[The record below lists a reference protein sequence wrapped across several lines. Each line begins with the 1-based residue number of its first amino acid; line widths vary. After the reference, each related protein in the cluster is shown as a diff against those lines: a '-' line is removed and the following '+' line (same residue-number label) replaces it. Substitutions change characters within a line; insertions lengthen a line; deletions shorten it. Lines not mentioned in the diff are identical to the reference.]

1 LCKTHKHNFQQQ
13 ILNENNANKSN
24 LRFFNANGEHILD
37 LFLSTKDLNICI
49 YDNSAAMRCA
59 KIFWK
64 DEHIQNTNTGLS
76 FEQGGMF
83 ESLSK
88 ASSQHN
94 LFCFVKVFSGLND

>member
-1 LCKTHKHNFQQQ
+1 
-13 ILNENNANKSN
+13 
-24 LRFFNANGEHILD
+24 
-37 LFLSTKDLNICI
+37 
-49 YDNSAAMRCA
+49 MRCA